1 MSNIIDQLMD
11 IFGDKSVLTGSTIGD
26 KYKKDWSGVEGRL
39 PIAVIRPTSTEEVAQ
54 VLSLCNDMNQSVVV
68 QGGMTGISA
77 GAVPQ
82 EKEIA
87 ISLERMNGIIEIDK
101 DSMTLTAL
109 AGTPLQVIQEAASEV
124 GLYFPLDMGSRGT
137 CTIGGNV
144 ATNAGGNQVIR
155 YGPARALILGLE
167 TVLPDGTVIS
177 SLNKMLK
184 NNAGF
189 DLKHLFIGSE
199 GTLGVVTK
207 VVVRLYPKV
216 NATQTALC
224 ALPDFPSVLKLLQRA
239 YGSLGDGVTS
249 FEVMW
254 ANYFDE
260 VIETVDQAH
269 SPFKQSYPFYALIE
283 YQGQDQEQDAEQ
295 FSAVLYDAMESGI
308 IADAVLAQSLKE
320 ADSFWVIRDGI
331 GELLSV
337 MGYVVNTDI
346 SVPISSMQVF
356 MEELEPALYTA
367 FPDIKLRIFGHIGDS
382 NLHVCAG
389 TGLEKDLDAISAI
402 IMELIGE
409 YKGSVSAE
417 HGIGVLKRKY
427 LHHSRTADEIAL
439 MNTLKQ
445 SLDPKNI
452 LNRGRVI

>member
-1 MSNIIDQLMD
+1 MSNIIDQLMQA
-11 IFGDKSVLTGSTIGD
+11 FGDKSVLTDSAIGD
-26 KYKKDWSGVEGRL
+26 KYKKDWSGVDGRL
-39 PIAVIRPTSTEEVAQ
+39 PIAVVRPTSTEEVSQ
-54 VLSLCNDMNQSVVV
+54 VLSLCSEQSQAVVI

-82 EKEIA
+82 EQEIA

-101 DSMTLTAL
+101 ESMTLTAL
-109 AGTPLQVIQEAASEV
+109 AGTPLQVIQEAAEDADM
-124 GLYFPLDMGSRGT
+124 YFPLDMGSRGT

-155 YGPARALILGLE
+155 YGPARALTLGLE
-167 TVLPDGTVIS
+167 TVLPDGTIIS

-199 GTLGVVTK
+199 GTLGIVTK
-207 VVVRLYPKV
+207 VVVRLYPKA

-224 ALPDFPSVLKLLQRA
+224 ALPDFPSVLKLLQQC

-260 VIETVDQAH
+260 VIDTVEQAQ
-269 SPFKQSYPFYALIE
+269 SPFKQHHPFYALIE
-283 YQGQDQEQDAEQ
+283 YQGQDQEQDAEK
-295 FSAVLYDAMESGI
+295 FAAVLFDAMENGM

-337 MGYVVNTDI
+337 MGHVVNTDI
-346 SVPISSMQVF
+346 SVPISSMQSF
-356 MEELEPALYTA
+356 MDALEPALYKA

-382 NLHVCAG
+382 NLHVCSG

-402 IMELIGE
+402 IMGLIGD

-417 HGIGVLKRKY
+417 HGIGVLKKKY
-427 LHHSRTADEIAL
+427 LHHSRTAEEMAL
-439 MNTLKQ
+439 MATLKQ
-445 SLDPKNI
+445 ALDPKGI
-452 LNRGRVI
+452 LNQGRVL